1 VIDSRAAAGN
11 AKVETPDFHTL
22 SQSFM
27 RILDAT
33 DADGDNVVSSE
44 LDWLSRRKVPTRRAF
59 LTEMLCLRFPDKYP
73 VLNQPVQ
80 DYLKAVGYK
89 ATRGASEG
97 ARFLHLAK
105 ALRSSLL
112 QNPEHPAKNLAEPD
126 TIIWLAYGK
135 KNDSGLH

>member
-89 ATRGASEG
+89 ATRGASKG